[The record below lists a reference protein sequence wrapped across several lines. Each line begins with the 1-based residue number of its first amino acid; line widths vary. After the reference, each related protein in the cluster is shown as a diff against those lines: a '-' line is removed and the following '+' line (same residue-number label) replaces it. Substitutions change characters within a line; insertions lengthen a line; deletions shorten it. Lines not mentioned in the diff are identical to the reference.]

1 MVFEEAVRPST
12 MSQKRVFITGATG
25 LLGAN
30 CVVEFLNQQFEV
42 VAPVRKK
49 SSFLLEDHPNLS
61 IREGNLSDLEFL
73 RETMQGCHYVV
84 HAAAETQQ
92 GLPKLADYW
101 PSNVEL
107 TKNLLEIAVET
118 QVLRFLHVS
127 TSNVFGYGSM
137 ENPGI
142 ETTPIR
148 PPFSE
153 SPYVQS
159 KIMAQQ
165 CVFSF
170 QNEMEVITVH
180 PTFLLGAYDQKPSS
194 GRIIFHGWGKKIIF
208 HPTGGKNFLNAS
220 DAAKSIFH
228 LFTLGKNG
236 ESYLLSGE
244 NLSYRSFFKKFLL
257 IQNQKAWLLPIPQF
271 LLILAGLM
279 GTLFHRLGWKSELS
293 LANMRILGVKNY
305 YSNRKVIH
313 TTQLNFQPIEIGIQE
328 ALNWFK
334 NTGRL
339 P

>member
-1 MVFEEAVRPST
+1 MT
-12 MSQKRVFITGATG
+12 KKKVFITGATG

-49 SSFLLEDHPNLS
+49 SIFPLKDHPNLS
-61 IREGNLSDLEFL
+61 VREGNLSDLEFL

-92 GLPKLADYW
+92 GLQKLADYW

-127 TSNVFGYGSM
+127 TSNVFGYGSL
-137 ENPGI
+137 ENLGT
-142 ETTPIR
+142 ETTPIC
-148 PPFSE
+148 PPFSK
-153 SPYVQS
+153 SLYVQS
-159 KIMAQQ
+159 KIAAQQ
-165 CVFSF
+165 TVFSF
-170 QNEMEVITVH
+170 QDKLNVITVN
-180 PTFLLGAYDQKPSS
+180 PTFMLGAYDQKPSS
-194 GRIIFHGWGKKIIF
+194 GRIILHGIGKKIIF

-220 DAAKSIFH
+220 DAAKFIY
-228 LFTLGKNG
+228 TLLEHGVNG
-236 ESYLLSGE
+236 ETYLLSGE
-244 NLSYRSFFKKFLL
+244 NLSYRTFFKKLNDS
-257 IQNQKAWLLPIPQF
+257 QNQKAWLIPIPQF
-271 LLILAGLM
+271 ILILAGLG
-279 GTLFHRLGWKSELS
+279 GTLLNGLGLKNELS